1 MIAMQTQTIGRV
13 ARRAGVGVETVRYY
27 ERRGL
32 IEQPPR
38 PGGSG
43 VRAYSDEIV
52 RRICFIRQ
60 AQELG
65 FSLSEIQELLTL
77 RADPGAD
84 CSEVRERATVRL
96 DDVEHKIEQL
106 VQIRGAL
113 ERLIAACPG
122 QGALTSC
129 SILEEIQQTE
139 GE

>member
-1 MIAMQTQTIGRV
+1 METLTIGRV
-13 ARRAGVGVETVRYY
+13 ADRAGVGVETVRYY

-65 FSLSEIQELLTL
+65 FSLNEIDELLTL
-77 RADPGAD
+77 RADPDAD

-96 DDVEHKIEQL
+96 EDVEQKIEQL

-122 QGALTSC
+122 RGALTSC
-129 SILEEIQQTE
+129 SILEEIQPRE
-139 GE
+139 GD

>member
-1 MIAMQTQTIGRV
+1 MQTQTIGQV
-13 ARRAGVGVETVRYY
+13 ARQAGVGVETVRYY

-32 IEQPPR
+32 IDQPPR

-65 FSLSEIQELLTL
+65 FSLNEIEELLAL

-96 DDVEHKIEQL
+96 EDVEHKIEQL
-106 VQIRGAL
+106 VRIRGAL

-129 SILEEIQQTE
+129 SILEEIQPTE

>member
-1 MIAMQTQTIGRV
+1 MQTLTIGRV

-38 PGGSG
+38 PGGTG

-52 RRICFIRQ
+52 RQIRFIRQ

-65 FSLSEIQELLTL
+65 FTLNEIEELLTL

-84 CSEVRERATVRL
+84 CADVRERATVRL
-96 DDVEHKIEQL
+96 EDVEHKIEQL

-122 QGALTSC
+122 RGALTSC
-129 SILEEIQQTE
+129 SILEEIQPAE